1 MEVVSK
7 SRAALRE
14 WIARDPDG
22 VRSYILDRT
31 EIYRMSGCWVW
42 QRSKHRQGYGFMGCG
57 GATQT
62 LAHIAAY
69 EAFVGPVPDGL
80 LLRHKCDNTSCCNP
94 AHLETGTQADNM
106 RDMIERGRGVFVKG
120 EKSGM
125 AKLNNHQVIVIREL
139 RAEGLKQRE
148 IAMVVGCSRSAV
160 SNVLN
165 GRAWRHVQEASS

>member
-1 MEVVSK
+1 
-7 SRAALRE
+7 
-14 WIARDPDG
+14 
-22 VRSYILDRT
+22 
-31 EIYRMSGCWVW
+31 
-42 QRSKHRQGYGFMGCG
+42 
-57 GATQT
+57 
-62 LAHIAAY
+62 
-69 EAFVGPVPDGL
+69 
-80 LLRHKCDNTSCCNP
+80 
-94 AHLETGTQADNM
+94 
-106 RDMIERGRGVFVKG
+106 MIERGRGVFVKG